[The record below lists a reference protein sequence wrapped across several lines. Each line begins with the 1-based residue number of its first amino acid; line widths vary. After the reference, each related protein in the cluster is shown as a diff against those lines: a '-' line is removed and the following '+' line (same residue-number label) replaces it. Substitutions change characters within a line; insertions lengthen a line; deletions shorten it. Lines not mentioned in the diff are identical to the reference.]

1 MHRALSTYQASKTA
15 GGDADVLKSHGNI
28 VNRLARWLVSRTGMQ
43 SAYDDLWSAGA
54 LGLLEAHKRF
64 DSARGVSFETFAEH
78 RVRGAMLD
86 EMRRMDHLPRRLRSR
101 TDDLKK
107 ARHKLGASL
116 GREAT
121 LEEVA
126 AEMETDLQEVS
137 EMESLLEPA
146 VPLESVIPMLA
157 GNQDMDDEASKR
169 ETLRALTAAIE
180 RVPERLRMVLGLVY
194 IEGLTYSEVGGLLKV
209 SEPRVC
215 QLHSEALK
223 HLRRE
228 MGVGTDKAPESRA

>member
-1 MHRALSTYQASKTA
+1 MHRALASYGSTRTDENDLLVRY
-15 GGDADVLKSHGNI
+15 GPI
-28 VNRLARWLVSRTGMQ
+28 VDRLARWTVSRTGMQ

-54 LGLLEAHKRF
+54 LGLIEAHKRF
-64 DSARGVSFETFAEH
+64 DATRGVTFESFAEH

-86 EMRRMDHLPRRLRSR
+86 ELRRLDHLPRRLRSR

-107 ARHKLGASL
+107 AKHKLGTAL

-126 AEMETDLQEVS
+126 KELDTDLQEVS
-137 EMESLLEPA
+137 EMEGLLEPA
-146 VPLESVIPMLA
+146 VPLDSVISSLVA
-157 GNQDMDDEASKR
+157 GQNLDDEAARR
-169 ETLRALTAAIE
+169 EALRELASAIE
-180 RVPERLRMVLGLVY
+180 KVPDRLRTVLGLVY
-194 IEGLTYSEVGGLLKV
+194 LEGLTYSEIGGLLQV

-215 QLHSEALK
+215 QLHGEALK

-228 MGVGTDKAPESRA
+228 MGVEAPAK

>member
-1 MHRALSTYQASKTA
+1 MHRALASYGSTRTDENDLLMRY
-15 GGDADVLKSHGNI
+15 GPI
-28 VNRLARWLVSRTGMQ
+28 VDRLARWTVSRTGMQ

-54 LGLLEAHKRF
+54 LGLIEAHKRF
-64 DSARGVSFETFAEH
+64 DATRGVTFESFAEH

-86 EMRRMDHLPRRLRSR
+86 ELRRLDHLPRRLRSR

-107 ARHKLGASL
+107 AKHKLGTAL

-126 AEMETDLQEVS
+126 KELDTDLQEVS
-137 EMESLLEPA
+137 EMEGLLEPA
-146 VPLESVIPMLA
+146 VPLDSVISSLVA
-157 GNQDMDDEASKR
+157 GQNLDDEAARR
-169 ETLRALTAAIE
+169 EALRELATAIE
-180 RVPERLRMVLGLVY
+180 KVPDRLRTVLGLVY
-194 IEGLTYSEVGGLLKV
+194 LEGLTYSEIGGLLQV

-228 MGVGTDKAPESRA
+228 MGVEAPAK

>member
-1 MHRALSTYQASKTA
+1 MHRALARYGSPRTDDNELLMRY
-15 GGDADVLKSHGNI
+15 GPI
-28 VNRLARWLVSRTGMQ
+28 VDRLARWTVSRTGMQ

-54 LGLLEAHKRF
+54 LGLIEAHKRF
-64 DSARGVSFETFAEH
+64 DASRGVTFETFAEH

-86 EMRRMDHLPRRLRSR
+86 ELRRLDHLPRRLRSR
-101 TDDLKK
+101 TDEVKK
-107 ARHKLGASL
+107 AKHKLGTEL

-126 AEMETDLQEVS
+126 REMDTDLQEVS
-137 EMESLLEPA
+137 EMEGLLEPT
-146 VPLESVIPMLA
+146 VPLDSVISSLA
-157 GNQDMDDEASKR
+157 AGQDLDDEAARR
-169 ETLRALTAAIE
+169 EALRELAAAIE
-180 RVPERLRMVLGLVY
+180 KVPDRLRTVLGLVY
-194 IEGLTYSEVGGLLKV
+194 LEGLTYSEIGGLLQV

-228 MGVGTDKAPESRA
+228 MGVEAPPK

>member
-1 MHRALSTYQASKTA
+1 MHRALSTYQSSKTT
-15 GGDADVLKSHGNI
+15 GEADVLQRHGSI

-43 SAYDDLWSAGA
+43 SAFDDLWSAGA
-54 LGLLEAHKRF
+54 LGLIEAHKRF
-64 DSARGVSFETFAEH
+64 DPAKGASFETFAEH

-86 EMRRMDHLPRRLRSR
+86 ELRRMDHLPRRLRSR

-107 ARHKLGASL
+107 ARHKLGSAL

-126 AEMETDLQEVS
+126 FEMGTDLQEVS
-137 EMESLLEPA
+137 EMESLLEPT
-146 VPLESVIPMLA
+146 VSLESVIPMLA
-157 GNQDMDDEASKR
+157 GDQDLDEEATKR

-194 IEGLTYSEVGGLLKV
+194 IEGLTYSEVGGLMKV

-228 MGVGTDKAPESRA
+228 MGVGVDTESRAL

>member
-1 MHRALSTYQASKTA
+1 MHRALSRYGSNRSDDNQLLMQYGS
-15 GGDADVLKSHGNI
+15 I
-28 VNRLARWLVSRTGMQ
+28 VDRLARWTVSRTGMQ

-54 LGLLEAHKRF
+54 LGLIEAHKRY
-64 DSARGVSFETFAEH
+64 DASRGVSFESFAEH

-86 EMRRMDHLPRRLRSR
+86 ELRRMDHLPRRLRSR

-126 AEMETDLQEVS
+126 KEMDTDLQEVS
-137 EMESLLEPA
+137 EMEGLLEPA
-146 VPLESVIPMLA
+146 VPLDSVIASLA
-157 GNQDMDDEASKR
+157 GGQDLDDEASRR
-169 ETLRALTAAIE
+169 EALRELAAAIE
-180 RVPERLRMVLGLVY
+180 KVPDRLRTVLGLVY
-194 IEGLTYSEVGGLLKV
+194 LEGLTYSEIGGLLQV

-228 MGVGTDKAPESRA
+228 MGVEAANK

>member
-1 MHRALSTYQASKTA
+1 MHRALASYGSTRTDENDLLMRY
-15 GGDADVLKSHGNI
+15 GPI
-28 VNRLARWLVSRTGMQ
+28 VDRLARWTVSRTGMQ

-54 LGLLEAHKRF
+54 LGLIEAHKRF
-64 DSARGVSFETFAEH
+64 DATRGVTFESFAEH

-86 EMRRMDHLPRRLRSR
+86 ELRRLDHLPRRLRSR

-107 ARHKLGASL
+107 AKHKLGTAL

-126 AEMETDLQEVS
+126 KELDTDLQEVS
-137 EMESLLEPA
+137 EMEGLLEPA
-146 VPLESVIPMLA
+146 VPLDSVISSLVA
-157 GNQDMDDEASKR
+157 GQNLDDEAARR
-169 ETLRALTAAIE
+169 EALRELATAIE
-180 RVPERLRMVLGLVY
+180 KVPDRLRTVLGLVY
-194 IEGLTYSEVGGLLKV
+194 LEGLTYSEIGGLLQV

-228 MGVGTDKAPESRA
+228 MGVEAPPK

>member
-1 MHRALSTYQASKTA
+1 MHRALARYGSTRTDENDLLMRY
-15 GGDADVLKSHGNI
+15 GPI
-28 VNRLARWLVSRTGMQ
+28 VDRLARWTVSRTGMQ

-54 LGLLEAHKRF
+54 LGLIEAHKRF
-64 DSARGVSFETFAEH
+64 DATRGVTFESFAEH

-86 EMRRMDHLPRRLRSR
+86 ELRRLDHLPRRLRSR

-107 ARHKLGASL
+107 AKHKLGTAL

-126 AEMETDLQEVS
+126 KELDTDLQEVS
-137 EMESLLEPA
+137 EMEGLLEPA
-146 VPLESVIPMLA
+146 VPLDSVISSLVA
-157 GNQDMDDEASKR
+157 GQNLDDEAARR
-169 ETLRALTAAIE
+169 EALRELATAIE
-180 RVPERLRMVLGLVY
+180 KVPDRLRTVLGLVY
-194 IEGLTYSEVGGLLKV
+194 LEGLTYSEIGGLLQV

-228 MGVGTDKAPESRA
+228 MGVEAPAK

>member
-1 MHRALSTYQASKTA
+1 
-15 GGDADVLKSHGNI
+15 
-28 VNRLARWLVSRTGMQ
+28 MQ

-54 LGLLEAHKRF
+54 LGLIEAHKRF
-64 DSARGVSFETFAEH
+64 DTSRGVTFESFAEH

-86 EMRRMDHLPRRLRSR
+86 ELRRLDHLPRRLRSR

-107 ARHKLGASL
+107 AKHKLGTEL

-121 LEEVA
+121 MEEVA
-126 AEMETDLQEVS
+126 KELDTDLQEVS
-137 EMESLLEPA
+137 EMEGLLEPT
-146 VPLESVIPMLA
+146 VPLDSVISSLVA
-157 GNQDMDDEASKR
+157 GQDLDDEAARR
-169 ETLRALTAAIE
+169 EALRELAAAIE
-180 RVPERLRMVLGLVY
+180 KVPDRLRTVLGLVY
-194 IEGLTYSEVGGLLKV
+194 LEGLTYSEIGGLLQV

-228 MGVGTDKAPESRA
+228 MGVEAPAK

>member
-1 MHRALSTYQASKTA
+1 MHRALSTYQSSKAT
-15 GGDADVLKSHGNI
+15 GETDVLQRHGAI

-43 SAYDDLWSAGA
+43 SAFDDLWSAGA
-54 LGLLEAHKRF
+54 LGLIEAHKRF
-64 DSARGVSFETFAEH
+64 DAAKGASFETFAEH

-86 EMRRMDHLPRRLRSR
+86 ELRRMDHLPRRLRSR

-107 ARHKLGASL
+107 ARHKLGTAL

-126 AEMETDLQEVS
+126 FEMGTDLQEVS
-137 EMESLLEPA
+137 EMESLLEPS

-157 GNQDMDDEASKR
+157 GDQDLDEEAGKR

-194 IEGLTYSEVGGLLKV
+194 IEGLTYAEVGGLMKI

-228 MGVGTDKAPESRA
+228 MGVGPDTESRAL

>member
-1 MHRALSTYQASKTA
+1 MHRALARYGSTRTDENELLMRYGS
-15 GGDADVLKSHGNI
+15 I
-28 VNRLARWLVSRTGMQ
+28 VDRLARWTVSRTGMQ

-54 LGLLEAHKRF
+54 LGLIEAHKRF
-64 DSARGVSFETFAEH
+64 DTSRGVTFESFAEH

-86 EMRRMDHLPRRLRSR
+86 ELRRLDHLPRRLRSR

-107 ARHKLGASL
+107 AKHKLGTEL

-121 LEEVA
+121 MEEVA
-126 AEMETDLQEVS
+126 KELDTDLQEVS
-137 EMESLLEPA
+137 EMEGLLEPT
-146 VPLESVIPMLA
+146 VPLDSVISSLVA
-157 GNQDMDDEASKR
+157 GQDLDDEAARR
-169 ETLRALTAAIE
+169 EALRELAAAIE
-180 RVPERLRMVLGLVY
+180 KVPDRLRTVLGLVY
-194 IEGLTYSEVGGLLKV
+194 LEGLTYSEIGGLLQV

-228 MGVGTDKAPESRA
+228 MGVEAPAK

>member
-1 MHRALSTYQASKTA
+1 MHRALARYGSTRTDENDLLMRY
-15 GGDADVLKSHGNI
+15 GPI
-28 VNRLARWLVSRTGMQ
+28 VDRLARWTVSRTGMQ

-64 DSARGVSFETFAEH
+64 DASRGVTFESFAEH

-86 EMRRMDHLPRRLRSR
+86 ELRRLDHLPRRLRSR

-107 ARHKLGASL
+107 AKHKLGTAL

-126 AEMETDLQEVS
+126 KELDTDLQEVS
-137 EMESLLEPA
+137 EMEGLLEPA
-146 VPLESVIPMLA
+146 VPLDSVISSLVA
-157 GNQDMDDEASKR
+157 GQNLDDEAARR
-169 ETLRALTAAIE
+169 EALRELATAIE
-180 RVPERLRMVLGLVY
+180 KVPDRLRTVLGLVY
-194 IEGLTYSEVGGLLKV
+194 LEGLTYSEIGGLLQV

-228 MGVGTDKAPESRA
+228 MGVEAPAK

>member
-1 MHRALSTYQASKTA
+1 MK
-15 GGDADVLKSHGNI
+15 
-28 VNRLARWLVSRTGMQ
+28 VSRTGMQ

-54 LGLLEAHKRF
+54 LGLIEAHTRF
-64 DSARGVSFETFAEH
+64 DATRGVTFESFAEH
-78 RVRGAMLD
+78 RGRGAMLD
-86 EMRRMDHLPRRLRSR
+86 ELRRLDHLPRRLRSR

-107 ARHKLGASL
+107 AKHKLGTAL

-126 AEMETDLQEVS
+126 KELDTDLQEVS
-137 EMESLLEPA
+137 EMEGLLEPA
-146 VPLESVIPMLA
+146 VPLDSVISSLVA
-157 GNQDMDDEASKR
+157 GQNLDDEAARR
-169 ETLRALTAAIE
+169 EALRELATAIE
-180 RVPERLRMVLGLVY
+180 KVPDRLRTVLGLVY
-194 IEGLTYSEVGGLLKV
+194 LEGLTYSEIGGLLQV

-228 MGVGTDKAPESRA
+228 MGVEAPAK